1 MARNPSTCVGYVL
14 PRHQRTRQNQTSENR
29 WAPEMSTQKPDK
41 KPNAKNSNAES
52 AERLEGLLHDL
63 ETLQAYLQERG
74 RHSYN
79 LAQQFLANARRDAG
93 SRAYD
98 ERQATML
105 EYQHYI
111 WHEIAGRVSQL
122 LVAYGEPD
130 REPASESKSEQES

>member
-1 MARNPSTCVGYVL
+1 MRVPDMTTHN
-14 PRHQRTRQNQTSENR
+14 SE
-29 WAPEMSTQKPDK
+29 EVSQ
-41 KPNAKNSNAES
+41 AKSADAATETES
-52 AERLEGLLHDL
+52 AERLEGLLRDL

-74 RHSYN
+74 RHAYE
-79 LAQQFLANARRDAG
+79 LAQRFLANARRDAG

-122 LVAYGEPD
+122 LVAYGEPED
-130 REPASESKSEQES
+130 TTDARSSGQTPTSEQDS

>member
-1 MARNPSTCVGYVL
+1 MTTN
-14 PRHQRTRQNQTSENR
+14 
-29 WAPEMSTQKPDK
+29 KPDK
-41 KPNAKNSNAES
+41 TSDQHPESRSDDS
-52 AERLEGLLHDL
+52 AERLAALLRDL

-74 RHSYN
+74 RHSYE
-79 LAQQFLANARRDAG
+79 LAQKFMANAQRDAG

-122 LVAYGEPD
+122 LVAYGPEDAEHDSADTADTPD
-130 REPASESKSEQES
+130 EAGSAETSASEEDS

>member
-1 MARNPSTCVGYVL
+1 
-14 PRHQRTRQNQTSENR
+14 
-29 WAPEMSTQKPDK
+29 MSTRKPE
-41 KPNAKNSNAES
+41 KNTPESES
-52 AERLEGLLHDL
+52 AERLSGLLRDL

-74 RHSYN
+74 RHAYD
-79 LAQQFLANARRDAG
+79 LAQRFLANARRDAG

-122 LVAYGEPD
+122 LVAYGEP
-130 REPASESKSEQES
+130 EETPNAASSQQTPTNEQDS

>member
-1 MARNPSTCVGYVL
+1 MT
-14 PRHQRTRQNQTSENR
+14 TRKTNK
-29 WAPEMSTQKPDK
+29 KPDNK
-41 KPNAKNSNAES
+41 RNQNDS
-52 AERLEGLLHDL
+52 AERLAGLLRDM

-74 RHSYN
+74 RHSYE
-79 LAQQFLANARRDAG
+79 LAQKFLANAGRDAG

-122 LVAYGEPD
+122 LMAWGEPED
-130 REPASESKSEQES
+130 TAEDALLADKPPTSDESKGES

>member
-1 MARNPSTCVGYVL
+1 MTTRKSNKKADNPNE
-14 PRHQRTRQNQTSENR
+14 H
-29 WAPEMSTQKPDK
+29 
-41 KPNAKNSNAES
+41 S
-52 AERLEGLLHDL
+52 AERLAGLLRDL

-74 RHSYN
+74 RHSYE
-79 LAQQFLANARRDAG
+79 LAQKFLANARRDAG

-122 LVAYGEPD
+122 LMAYGEPED
-130 REPASESKSEQES
+130 TAEDAPPAGKQFTIRDEREGKS

>member
-1 MARNPSTCVGYVL
+1 MATHNSDKTA
-14 PRHQRTRQNQTSENR
+14 QTKSKE
-29 WAPEMSTQKPDK
+29 Q
-41 KPNAKNSNAES
+41 AES
-52 AERLEGLLHDL
+52 AERLEGLLRDL

-74 RHSYN
+74 RHAYE
-79 LAQQFLANARRDAG
+79 LAQRFLANARRDAG

-122 LVAYGEPD
+122 IVAYGEPEETSGSD
-130 REPASESKSEQES
+130 APSSNQSPTSEQDS

>member
-1 MARNPSTCVGYVL
+1 
-14 PRHQRTRQNQTSENR
+14 
-29 WAPEMSTQKPDK
+29 MSTQHHNGNQTPDAGDAA
-41 KPNAKNSNAES
+41 NS
-52 AERLEGLLHDL
+52 AERLAGLLRDL

-74 RHSYN
+74 RHSYE
-79 LAQQFLANARRDAG
+79 LAQRFLANARRDAG

-122 LVAYGEPD
+122 LMAYGEPE
-130 REPASESKSEQES
+130 RASEDGPATSASDSSDSSQT

>member
-1 MARNPSTCVGYVL
+1 M
-14 PRHQRTRQNQTSENR
+14 TSRKSNK
-29 WAPEMSTQKPDK
+29 KPD
-41 KPNAKNSNAES
+41 NSNDDS
-52 AERLEGLLHDL
+52 AARLAALLRDL

-74 RHSYN
+74 RHSYE
-79 LAQQFLANARRDAG
+79 LAQKFLANARRDAG

-122 LVAYGEPD
+122 LVAYGEPEEAMD
-130 REPASESKSEQES
+130 DAAGEKATAKQSPAREGDS

>member
-1 MARNPSTCVGYVL
+1 MVKTMT
-14 PRHQRTRQNQTSENR
+14 TR
-29 WAPEMSTQKPDK
+29 KP
-41 KPNAKNSNAES
+41 KPNKKLNNPDDNS
-52 AERLEGLLHDL
+52 AERLAGLLRDL

-74 RHSYN
+74 RHSYE
-79 LAQQFLANARRDAG
+79 LAQKFLANARRDSG

-122 LVAYGEPD
+122 LMAYGEPED
-130 REPASESKSEQES
+130 TAEDAPPAGKQFTIRDEREGGS